1 MASTAAF
8 RQRPVTRTVTRFR
21 QRPESSGGLATLGG
35 FNAKLSI
42 QLSTT
47 LVTIIKV
54 NSLTRLSESSERR
67 EAVQSTLEAELGREV
82 ELVSTH
88 RVYFLLAR
96 LSAAY
101 GSYMHV

>member
-1 MASTAAF
+1 MARALSVSF
-8 RQRPVTRTVTRFR
+8 VGVRCPVTGIKLTHSSSTWSRHVHRF
-21 QRPESSGGLATLGG
+21 
-35 FNAKLSI
+35 
-42 QLSTT
+42 
-47 LVTIIKV
+47 KV

-67 EAVQSTLEAELGREV
+67 EAVQSTREAELGREV